1 MQKTWMI
8 VQFIFYFLP
17 TVGNACTSSELE
29 FLTRQRDAIQKEL
42 FNGTTIIM
50 DRYAYSGVA
59 FSSAKGLDLEWCKA
73 PDVGLLRPDV
83 TLFLDIDPREAE
95 SRGGYGEER
104 YEKTDF
110 QLQVRERFHALKD
123 ESWVIVDAREDANQV
138 HDAIISAI
146 KPALAPDAPLGL
158 LWKR

>member
-1 MQKTWMI
+1 
-8 VQFIFYFLP
+8 
-17 TVGNACTSSELE
+17 
-29 FLTRQRDAIQKEL
+29 
-42 FNGTTIIM
+42 M

-104 YEKTDF
+104 YEKSDF

-123 ESWVIVDAREDANQV
+123 ESWVIVDARQDANQV
-138 HDAIISAI
+138 HEAIISAI
-146 KPALAPDAPLGL
+146 KPVLAPAAPLGL
-158 LWKR
+158 LWKK